1 MADPVDPPAP
11 VDPPTPVVPPAPA
24 PVADPPAETPVETV
38 VRLEAEVAKLRKENG
53 NDRVNAKKTAADE
66 ARVEMAQTVGK
77 ALGIITDGPIDPAVL
92 TEQITAAKAEAN
104 QSAVEL
110 AVYRASEAAGGD
122 PVALLDSR
130 TFLANVADIDPSD
143 TAALAA
149 VITAAV
155 GENPRLGKEVPLPQ
169 GMRPNPAQGRSAS
182 PPADIRQQIATA
194 ETAGDVRQSM
204 LLKAA
209 QLVTP
214 K

>member
-1 MADPVDPPAP
+1 MADPVDPSAP

-24 PVADPPAETPVETV
+24 PVADPPAETPAETV
-38 VRLEAEVAKLRKENG
+38 ARLEAEVAKLRKENG

-77 ALGIITDGPIDPAVL
+77 ALGIITDGPIDPAAL
-92 TEQITAAKAEAN
+92 TDQIAAAKAEAN

-155 GENPRLGKEVPLPQ
+155 GENPRLGKAAPVPS
-169 GMRPNPAQGRSAS
+169 GMKPNPAQGRSAS
-182 PPADIRQQIATA
+182 PPADIRQQIAAA

>member
-24 PVADPPAETPVETV
+24 PVADPPAETPAETV
-38 VRLEAEVAKLRKENG
+38 ARLEAEVAKLRKENG

-66 ARVEMAQTVGK
+66 ARAEMAQTVGK
-77 ALGIITDGPIDPAVL
+77 ALGIITDGPIDPAAL
-92 TEQITAAKAEAN
+92 TDQIAAAKAEAN

-155 GENPRLGKEVPLPQ
+155 GENPRLGKAAPGPQ
-169 GMRPNPAQGRSAS
+169 GMLPNPAQGRSAS
-182 PPADIRQQIATA
+182 PPAGIQAQIAAA

>member
-24 PVADPPAETPVETV
+24 PVADPPAETPAETV
-38 VRLEAEVAKLRKENG
+38 ARLEAEVAKLRKENG